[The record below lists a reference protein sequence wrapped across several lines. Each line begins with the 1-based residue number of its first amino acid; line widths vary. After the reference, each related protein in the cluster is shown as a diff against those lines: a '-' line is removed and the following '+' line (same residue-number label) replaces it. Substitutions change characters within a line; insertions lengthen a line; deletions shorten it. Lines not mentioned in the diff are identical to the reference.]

1 MSQRQL
7 LIFAIAGA
15 LLMAFL
21 LTVVLRTDVLD
32 RYLPAPV
39 PTLQTPEEH
48 ARAAVE
54 SHRSRLRDLCGA
66 GVEGPLPIRLAL
78 AFDAAGKQTSLGVVD
93 DEGRTP
99 EAVHV
104 CLHQQLGLTL
114 TIPPPGEPVAVEVP
128 FPFP

>member
-1 MSQRQL
+1 MEAQR
-7 LIFAIAGA
+7 
-15 LLMAFL
+15 
-21 LTVVLRTDVLD
+21 T
-32 RYLPAPV
+32 
-39 PTLQTPEEH
+39 
-48 ARAAVE
+48 
-54 SHRSRLRDLCGA
+54 RLRDVCGA
-66 GVEGPLPIRLAL
+66 DVEGPLPIRLAL

-93 DEGRTP
+93 DEGKTP